1 MRSTVVL
8 IPLDTYDQPRVDA
21 AVREG
26 VTLLGGLSGLIDPKE
41 RVLLKPNL
49 LGRAIPEKAVTTH
62 PAVFSAVCRLLR
74 EEGYAHLSYGD
85 SPGNPTTTPAKAAEA
100 SGIEEAA
107 RRYAL
112 EKAGIDPDA
121 PKEVD
126 PERCPS
132 GIPERPYCKGRNYD
146 PNRYSRK

>member
-8 IPLDTYDQPRVDA
+8 IPLDTYDQPQVDA

-26 VTLLGGLSGLIDPKE
+26 VTLLGGLSGLIDPEE

-100 SGIEEAA
+100 SGIEESA
-107 RRYAL
+107 RRYDVPLADF
-112 EKAGIDPDA
+112 ASGSVVPF
-121 PKEVD
+121 
-126 PERCPS
+126 PEGHVCRSFYLCH
-132 GIPERPYCKGRNYD
+132 GVQ
-146 PNRYSRK
+146 

>member
-8 IPLDTYDQPRVDA
+8 IPIDSYEQARVDA
-21 AVREG
+21 AVLEG
-26 VTLLGGLSGLIDPKE
+26 IEKLGGLSGLIDPEE

-85 SPGNPTTTPAKAAEA
+85 SPGNPTTTPSRAAEA

-107 RRYAL
+107 RRY
-112 EKAGIDPDA
+112 K
-121 PKEVD
+121 KEGD
-126 PERCPS
+126 L
-132 GIPERPYCKGRNYD
+132 
-146 PNRYSRK
+146 